1 MIAPNI
7 AIPIVKP
14 IPLASRKVPDR
25 KRVSGMIGSAA
36 RRSCQMNATSIATPP
51 SASPTISGEPQAYW
65 FPPQVV
71 MRISA
76 PTPPARRPAPR

>member
-7 AIPIVKP
+7 AIPIMKP
-14 IPLASRKVPDR
+14 IPLESRKVPDS
-25 KRVSGMIGSAA
+25 KSVSGMTGSDA

-51 SASPTISGEPQAYW
+51 SPSAMISGEPQAYW
-65 FPPQVV
+65 LPPHVV
-71 MRISA
+71 IRISA

>member
-7 AIPIVKP
+7 AIPIMKL
-14 IPLASRKVPDR
+14 IPVTSRNVPES
-25 KRVSGMIGSAA
+25 KSVSGMIGSAA
-36 RRSCQMNATSIATPP
+36 RRSCQMNATSIPAPP
-51 SASPTISGEPQAYW
+51 TASPMISGESQAYW
-65 FPPQVV
+65 LPPHVV